1 MVFIEHIQCFTH
13 QSNSA
18 NLVSLKILLI
28 EPFFTGSHKEWALG
42 YQKHSEHE
50 VELLTLSG
58 HYWKWRMHGGAVT
71 LARKYNEGDYTPDLI
86 VVTDMLDLATFQ
98 ALTRKKTSSIPFAIY
113 FHENQMVYPWS
124 PTDQDVEKKRD
135 NHYSFINYTS
145 ALAADKVFFNS
156 QYHFNAFF
164 EALPK
169 FLKSFPDNN
178 ELQSVEQIK
187 AKSEVLYLGVDLKK
201 LD

>member
-1 MVFIEHIQCFTH
+1 M
-13 QSNSA
+13 
-18 NLVSLKILLI
+18 I

-42 YQKHSEHE
+42 FQKHSSHQ
-50 VELLTLSG
+50 VDILSLSG

-71 LARKYNEGDYTPDLI
+71 LARKYNDGEYKPNLI
-86 VVTDMLDLATFQ
+86 LVTDMLDLTTFQ
-98 ALTRKKTSSIPFAIY
+98 ALTRKKTASIPLAVY

-145 ALAADKVFFNS
+145 VLAADKVFFNS
-156 QYHFNAFF
+156 QYHLDAFF
-164 EALPK
+164 ESLPQ
-169 FLKSFPDNN
+169 FLGGFPDNN
-178 ELQSVEQIK
+178 ELKSIEQIK
-187 AKSEVLYLGVDLKK
+187 AKSEVLYLGVDLEK